1 MSESPVKKFNQTVNA
16 CLGDFKVIFGEND
29 SDIRVMQGAYEM
41 TKVNVRLLIVPFQ
54 QYITGNP
61 DFVTNI
67 LEMNT
72 DYFIGYDF
80 EQLLKQED
88 ALDDYSNKLIR
99 KFREATIAR
108 KDDPNTIKAI
118 FNWFKVMMYY
128 AFMDQGIDMK
138 TIIQSKNTS
147 S

>member
-29 SDIRVMQGAYEM
+29 SDIRIMQGAYEM

-67 LEMNT
+67 IEMNT

-80 EQLLKQED
+80 EQLLKQEN
-88 ALDDYSNKLIR
+88 ALDEYSNKLIH

-108 KDDPNTIKAI
+108 KDDHNTIKAI

-138 TIIQSKNTS
+138 TMVQAKNTS